1 MTKSADYVVWVL
13 ATPPNDDTEQTTR
26 ATSSSSSS
34 PRSTDVDSKGDKQHY
49 SIDLDWIVNHALQVH
64 DMLVGGMDILG
75 VYCVDTS
82 AQHARQILG
91 GVYKSLRELDYYKKM
106 WFDEQRL
113 LFMLDSKSRK

>member
-13 ATPPNDDTEQTTR
+13 ATPPNTDTEQ
-26 ATSSSSSS
+26 AKAASSS
-34 PRSTDVDSKGDKQHY
+34 RDNNVDAGKQQHHRV
-49 SIDLDWIVNHALQVH
+49 DLEWIVNHALQVH

-82 AQHARQILG
+82 AQQARQILG

-106 WFDEQRL
+106 SFDEQRL
-113 LFMLDSKSRK
+113 LFMLDSKSRT